1 MKQIRF
7 TIIGGEMQQM
17 TIEKTKFSQTYD
29 KRFYNLC
36 GVTSLPIG
44 HPYLKDLTTYK
55 ESKSEK
61 IEKYF
66 LEEKNDFK
74 KLQTEAFSKNQIL
87 SIYNQILAKKFEYC
101 GLKDNTKLNSS
112 EIFCS
117 TQSFTLDSK
126 WKFSDG
132 KFE

>member
-101 GLKDNTKLNSS
+101 DLKDNTKLNSS